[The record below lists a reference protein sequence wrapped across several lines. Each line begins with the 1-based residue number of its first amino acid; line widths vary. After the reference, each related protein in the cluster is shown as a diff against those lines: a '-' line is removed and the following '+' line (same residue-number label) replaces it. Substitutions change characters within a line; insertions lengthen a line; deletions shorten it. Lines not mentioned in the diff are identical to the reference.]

1 MRRKVGTDVD
11 VAAEAGAEGVM
22 RRDVMRRGV
31 MRRGVMRR
39 GNETFPRDGQ
49 V

>member
-31 MRRGVMRR
+31 MRRG
-39 GNETFPRDGQ
+39 NETFPRDGQ